1 MALTTNWSDLI
12 IWGSLVSSLRAFQV
26 PWWFLDHTNW
36 SYHCIII
43 KRFTKTWKLQD
54 LPKHGKSMEFDIGIG
69 LGTWKCHLTK
79 GCKVFIY
86 FLLVFKSVLPY
97 SWSHFTSYR
106 YGQTGT
112 GKTFTMEGERSDDP
126 TMTWENDPLSGI
138 IPRAM
143 HQLFNTLEGNPVSFI
158 VEGQKLARE
167 FESNLVTFNFI
178 RCQGG

>member
-86 FLLVFKSVLPY
+86 FLLVFKSVFFTLFLISFYPLQVWTDRDRQNIYDGGREIRWSDHDLGKRPSFWNHTPSHASALQYPRRKPCKFY
-97 SWSHFTSYR
+97 SR
-106 YGQTGT
+106 RPEAG
-112 GKTFTMEGERSDDP
+112 
-126 TMTWENDPLSGI
+126 
-138 IPRAM
+138 
-143 HQLFNTLEGNPVSFI
+143 
-158 VEGQKLARE
+158 
-167 FESNLVTFNFI
+167 
-178 RCQGG
+178 